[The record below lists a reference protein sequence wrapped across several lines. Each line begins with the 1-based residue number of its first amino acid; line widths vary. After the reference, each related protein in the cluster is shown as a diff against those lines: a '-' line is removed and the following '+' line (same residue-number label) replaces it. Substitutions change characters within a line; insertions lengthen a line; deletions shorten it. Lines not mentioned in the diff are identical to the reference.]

1 MIQGLV
7 LRPLSFAIVLEVLP
21 REIRSGYAKELLYAD
36 DLALISGKLYNLKG
50 RLEA

>member
-1 MIQGLV
+1 MHQGFV
-7 LRPLSFAIVLEVLP
+7 LRPLSFVIVVELLL

-36 DLALISGKLYNLKG
+36 DLALISETLYNLKG